1 MNANTNLSTKWLITG
16 AGGLLGQELVTQ
28 LRAGGYAVLA
38 ADRKTLDIT
47 DAQAVTA
54 FIKKHLPDVI
64 INCAAYTAVDAAE
77 QQNNAAFMANHM
89 AVEHLATAC
98 TRMGGRLI
106 QISTD
111 YVFSGPLN
119 RGWQERDPVAPLSVY
134 GTSKLAGEQAVQV
147 LGSNGLVVRTSW
159 LFGRGNRHFPEVI
172 LRRALNGDSLRVVN
186 DQTGCPTWAP
196 DLANTLITLGIH
208 MVEGR
213 TLPPIL
219 HYSGSSALTWWQ
231 YAQVL
236 VREAHTQGLLA
247 AVPAITPVSSAE
259 FGAKATRP
267 QWSVLDCQQARDLG
281 LTLSDWRAGLSQW
294 LQERQG

>member
-1 MNANTNLSTKWLITG
+1 MSATINPQTKWLITG
-16 AGGLLGQELVTQ
+16 AGGLLGQELVMQ
-28 LRAGGYAVLA
+28 LRAAGHSVLA
-38 ADRKTLDIT
+38 ANRAALDIT
-47 DAQAVTA
+47 DQQAVTS
-54 FIKKHLPDVI
+54 FIQKHLPDVI

-77 QQNNAAFMANHM
+77 QQSDAAFLVNHI
-89 AVEHLATAC
+89 AVEYLTSAC
-98 TRMGGRLI
+98 ADVCCRLI
-106 QISTD
+106 QLSTD

-196 DLANTLITLGIH
+196 DLAQALITLGEY
-208 MVEGR
+208 MAEGR
-213 TLPPIL
+213 ELPPVV
-219 HYSGSSALTWWQ
+219 HYSGDSALTWWQ

-236 VREAHTQGLLA
+236 LQEANNLGLLA